1 MAKEKIKYIRIK
13 DTKEKLK
20 ILSRDDK
27 ITVVKNNKEQV
38 FRIPNIYL
46 EEPF

>member
-27 ITVVKNNKEQV
+27 ITIVKNSKEQV
-38 FRIPNIYL
+38 FKIPNIYL
-46 EEPF
+46 EKPS

>member
-46 EEPF
+46 EEPL